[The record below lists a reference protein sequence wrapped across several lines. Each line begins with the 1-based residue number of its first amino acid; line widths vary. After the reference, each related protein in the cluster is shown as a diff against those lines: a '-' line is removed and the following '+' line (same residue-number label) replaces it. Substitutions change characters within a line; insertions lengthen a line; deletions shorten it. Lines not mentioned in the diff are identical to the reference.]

1 MQRLNNALLLPPP
14 PQQATTAVNPR
25 SAAGPAEE
33 AGSSGDSAR
42 PGDQQSRPLSR
53 HPPTRDYVASSVQQ
67 HAQQTATPPV
77 KLVYSKPGWHF
88 FLSVPGHRTT
98 APWRAHATTTRAT
111 SLSPVVR
118 ICRSRAT
125 IGVTPAP
132 RSICHPLFVL
142 MFQECREVDV

>member
-14 PQQATTAVNPR
+14 HQQATTAVNPR

-111 SLSPVVR
+111 YLAISRSTHMPQPCHHRCDPRSPLDLPPLVR
-118 ICRSRAT
+118 IDVP
-125 IGVTPAP
+125 GVP
-132 RSICHPLFVL
+132 RS
-142 MFQECREVDV
+142 